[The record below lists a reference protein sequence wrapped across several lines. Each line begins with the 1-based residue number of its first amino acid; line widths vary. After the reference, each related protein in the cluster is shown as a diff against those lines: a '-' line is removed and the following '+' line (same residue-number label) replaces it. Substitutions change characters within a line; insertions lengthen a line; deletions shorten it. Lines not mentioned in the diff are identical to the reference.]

1 MTHPRVLY
9 VGNFFSSATKA
20 LQVCEE
26 LARRLPVG
34 GASVITTSNKTNRI
48 LRLLDMVTTVWI
60 RRTDYDVAI
69 VDVFSGPSFLW
80 AWGVGWLLRVL
91 GKPFIF
97 TLHGGGLPDYS
108 ESRDRRI
115 RKVLGWAT
123 VVVAPS
129 QYLAE
134 RMAPYRT
141 GIMVIPNGIDI
152 GAYPFRVR
160 RAAKPRIVWL
170 RAFHRIYDPT
180 MAPRVLALVKK
191 RFPAAHLTMV
201 GPDKDGSLEETRRT
215 AVHLG
220 VADAVDFVGAVP
232 KDEVPGILEKGD
244 IFLNTTTID
253 NTPVSV
259 IEAMAC
265 GLCVVSTDAGGIPY
279 LIEDGKEGLLARIGD
294 GEAMAGHVCEIIEDQ
309 DLAAGISE
317 NGRRRAEGFDW
328 SVVVPRWVGLIR
340 ETGRLSL
347 AASSWTDRSKSGSGA

>member
-1 MTHPRVLY
+1 MFGFP
-9 VGNFFSSATKA
+9 
-20 LQVCEE
+20 
-26 LARRLPVG
+26 
-34 GASVITTSNKTNRI
+34 NRI

-97 TLHGGGLPDYS
+97 TLHGGGLPEYS
-108 ESRDRRI
+108 ESRDQRI

-265 GLCVVSTDAGGIPY
+265 GLCVVSTNVGGIPF
-279 LIEDGKEGLLARIGD
+279 LIEDGKEGLLVPVGDAERMAEAVSILLNDFSLARSISS
-294 GEAMAGHVCEIIEDQ
+294 
-309 DLAAGISE
+309 AA
-317 NGRRRAEGFDW
+317 RRKVESFDW
-328 SVVVPRWVGLIR
+328 SQVLPRWQALLNQLVAR
-340 ETGRLSL
+340 
-347 AASSWTDRSKSGSGA
+347 A